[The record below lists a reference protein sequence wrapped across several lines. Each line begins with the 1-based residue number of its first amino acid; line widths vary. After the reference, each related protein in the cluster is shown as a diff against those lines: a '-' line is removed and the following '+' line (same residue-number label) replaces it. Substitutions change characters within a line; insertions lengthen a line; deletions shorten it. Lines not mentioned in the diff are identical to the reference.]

1 MLRPAW
7 QCGFLRVSD
16 VPHEFGQQ
24 VWEAPHGLQIILR
37 LDDALLVERTERG
50 WRYEVRQPRENG

>member
-1 MLRPAW
+1 
-7 QCGFLRVSD
+7 
-16 VPHEFGQQ
+16 VPHNFGEQ

-37 LDDALLVERTERG
+37 LEDALLVERTERG